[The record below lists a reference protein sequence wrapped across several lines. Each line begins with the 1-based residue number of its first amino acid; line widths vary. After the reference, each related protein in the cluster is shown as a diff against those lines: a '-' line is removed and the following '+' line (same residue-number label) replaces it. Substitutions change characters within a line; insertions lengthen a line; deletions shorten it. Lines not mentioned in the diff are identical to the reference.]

1 MEHRMTAG
9 HEHMTDKTADCRD
22 TILEENRTYWSG
34 RAPGY
39 SEVNRVELSTDQR
52 QKWRGCLHAE
62 LLRQFP
68 KRPAEDLKV
77 LEVGTGPGFFAILLC
92 ELGCDV
98 TAVDL
103 TPAMLAEAK
112 KNAGELADRIRW
124 MEMNAE
130 ALSFPDASF
139 DAVISRN
146 LTWNL
151 PHPDQAYAEWA
162 RVLKPGGLL
171 LNFDANWYAYL
182 FDGEAM
188 AAYDRDRVNSAERGI
203 WDQNVGENFDVM
215 EDIARRMPL
224 SGTPRPAWDLKRLRS
239 LGLQAEADGQVWQRV
254 WSEDEKISFASTP
267 MFLLRARKKE
277 T

>member
-9 HEHMTDKTADCRD
+9 REHMTDKTADCRD

-68 KRPAEDLKV
+68 KRPAEDLRV

-130 ALSFPDASF
+130 ELSFPDASF

-182 FDGEAM
+182 FDSEAM

-203 WDQNVGENFDVM
+203 WDQNIGENFDVM

-277 T
+277 G